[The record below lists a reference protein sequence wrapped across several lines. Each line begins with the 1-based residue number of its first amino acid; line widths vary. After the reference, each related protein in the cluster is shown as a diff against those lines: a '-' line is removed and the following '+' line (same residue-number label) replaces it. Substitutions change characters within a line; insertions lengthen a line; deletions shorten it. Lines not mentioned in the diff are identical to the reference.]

1 MQLSEAMRQTETSRE
16 ENMERKWL
24 IGSVSAL
31 ALVSGFS
38 PALAQSAASASQ
50 EPEVVVVTAQKRD
63 QALAD
68 VPLAIQAFSAASIEN
83 AGATKVSDLVTLIPG
98 ASIVSNSTPGFETV
112 QIRGISSGTT
122 GDGLVGYYLDEVPF
136 GIPNLQLTPPASLL
150 DVQRVEVIRG
160 PAGTLYGQGS
170 MGGTIKIVTR
180 KPDTDAFSGAIEGT
194 YSNTD
199 GGSNNGS
206 VDFAVNIPIVRDR
219 FAIRISGGTESLSGY
234 AAVPEFNLTHGNGFE
249 GRNLRIVARFTPIE
263 KLAITGMAWRIE
275 NSQDFNN
282 GLTPGFARPTIA
294 GTGNTRGYTD
304 VNSSIYSLT
313 AEWETSFGNL
323 TANSSYIDHEL
334 DFLTGLLTT
343 LRNDSTFE
351 TTSATQEIRLTSK
364 GESNFN
370 WIVGAYRRDATI
382 ENDVYFDT
390 SLAAFGLPNV
400 RLPVIDIIGPLTTE
414 SWSVFAEGTLA
425 LMDDKLEITAGV
437 RYFEDERAGNT
448 ANRTAPIT
456 RSVTSATDQSTSP
469 RFNIKYSP
477 TKDGIFY
484 FNAAKGFRSGVLQTA
499 AQAAASN
506 SIGIPTSTQIAPDSL
521 WTYEIGTRW
530 EIAGRRLIVEGSVY
544 STDWSDIQLQFS
556 SPAVISVANV
566 GDARIQGV
574 DLGVAWK
581 TPVNGLTMRFAGNL
595 NSAEF
600 TKVVPALAAA
610 LPTTQV
616 GKPLPSV
623 PNSNWSLS
631 FDYRR
636 PLPGAS
642 DLNFHVFSGYSW
654 RADQIDAASG
664 LKSGEIEDLTLRVG
678 IEGARWRLE
687 AFAKNLTNEDDAAVL
702 TSTGLQI
709 PYPRRIGIKLGYD
722 F

>member
-1 MQLSEAMRQTETSRE
+1 MNR
-16 ENMERKWL
+16 NWL
-24 IGSVSAL
+24 VGTVSASAIVL
-31 ALVSGFS
+31 SFNPV
-38 PALAQSAASASQ
+38 LAQTAPPVAASS
-50 EPEVVVVTAQKRD
+50 EVEVVVVTAQKRE

-68 VPLAIQAFSAASIEN
+68 VPLAIQAFSAAAIEN
-83 AGATKVSDLVTLIPG
+83 AGATKVSDLVSLIPG

-112 QIRGISSGTT
+112 QIRGVSSGTT

-160 PAGTLYGQGS
+160 PSGTLYGQGS

-180 KPDTDAFSGAIEGT
+180 KPDTDAFSGTIEGT

-199 GGSNNGS
+199 GGSSNGS
-206 VDFAVNIPIVRDR
+206 IDFAFNIPVIKDKL
-219 FAIRISGGTESLSGY
+219 AIRISGGTETLSGY
-234 AAVPEFNLTHGNGFE
+234 AAVPEFNLTNGNGFE
-249 GRNLRIVARFTPIE
+249 GRNARIVARFTPTE
-263 KLAITGMAWRIE
+263 KLAITGMVWRIE

-282 GLTPGFARPTIA
+282 GLTPGFAKPTIS
-294 GTGNTRGYTD
+294 GTGGARGYTD
-304 VNSSIYSLT
+304 VNATIHSLT
-313 AEWETSFGNL
+313 AEWETPIGNL
-323 TANSSYIDHEL
+323 TANTSHIDHEL

-343 LRNDSTFE
+343 LRNDSTFQ
-351 TTSATQEIRLTSK
+351 TKSATQEIRLTSK
-364 GESNFN
+364 GDGDLN

-382 ENDVYFDT
+382 ESDVYFDT

-400 RLPVIDIIGPLTTE
+400 RIPVIDILGPLTTE
-414 SWSVFAEGTLA
+414 SWSAFAEGTIA
-425 LMDDKLEITAGV
+425 LMDDKLELTAGL

-448 ANRTAPIT
+448 ANRLAPIT
-456 RSVTSATDQSTSP
+456 RSQTTATDQATSP

-477 TKDGIFY
+477 SENGIFF

-506 SIGIPTSTQIAPDSL
+506 SIGIPTSTQIAPDVL

-530 EIAGRRLIVEGSVY
+530 ELNSRKLVIEGSVY
-544 STDWSDIQLQFS
+544 STDWKDIQLQFS
-556 SPAVISVANV
+556 SPAIISVANV
-566 GDARIQGV
+566 GDARIQGF
-574 DLGVAWK
+574 DLGVVWK
-581 TPVNGLTMRFAGNL
+581 TPIKGLTVQFVGNL
-595 NSAEF
+595 NDAEF
-600 TKVVPALAAA
+600 TRVVPALAAA

-616 GKPLPSV
+616 GKSMPSV
-623 PNSNWSLS
+623 PDSNWTLS
-631 FDYRR
+631 ADYRR

-642 DLNFHVFSGYSW
+642 NLTFHAFGAYAW
-654 RADQIDAASG
+654 RADQIDSASG

-702 TSTGLQI
+702 TSTSVQI